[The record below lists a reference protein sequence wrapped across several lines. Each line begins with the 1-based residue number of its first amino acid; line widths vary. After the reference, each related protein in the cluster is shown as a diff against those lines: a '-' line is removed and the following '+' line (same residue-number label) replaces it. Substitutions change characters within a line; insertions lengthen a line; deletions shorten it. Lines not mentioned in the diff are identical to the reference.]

1 MAKMKAAL
9 IGCGNMGHMQARAA
23 QLAGLEV
30 VAFCDIKPEVA
41 QQTCDEFGGRYATT
55 DADRIMRD
63 DSIELLMM
71 PTHSLAHHPPRNRR
85 SAGR

>member
-30 VAFCDIKPEVA
+30 VAFCDIKPEAA
-41 QQTCDEFGGRYATT
+41 QQRVTSSGGATPPPTRTGSCATT
-55 DADRIMRD
+55 A
-63 DSIELLMM
+63 S
-71 PTHSLAHHPPRNRR
+71 SC
-85 SAGR
+85 